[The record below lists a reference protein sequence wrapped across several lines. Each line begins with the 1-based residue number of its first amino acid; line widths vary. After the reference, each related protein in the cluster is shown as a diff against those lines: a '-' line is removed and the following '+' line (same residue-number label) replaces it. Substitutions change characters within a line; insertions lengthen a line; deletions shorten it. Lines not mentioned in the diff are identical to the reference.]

1 MKSAANL
8 LLYRVVVKVLLE
20 VVENVFEPQKIFR
33 RRFTQRFV
41 SCQQFP
47 GLLFFFQGFGGQCA
61 AFRSA
66 RAVAG
71 DLKKLIE
78 TKAGKQL
85 AAAFAA
91 MHHPKVSLPKFLQ
104 SQGQSR
110 HCSHKSGIHHHAIDK
125 IDHELAIAAVYHF
138 AGKLLEISA
147 VQKTAFALHP
157 DPDGRAAYSDLNRR
171 FHNNYRTLW
180 TLALTVKQTSPIRK
194 SVSRLQSGRVR

>member
-41 SCQQFP
+41 SCQHFL
-47 GLLFFFQGFGGQCA
+47 GLLFFSQGFGGQCA
-61 AFRSA
+61 AFRSP

-91 MHHPKVSLPKFLQ
+91 MHHPKMSLSKFFQ
-104 SQGQSR
+104 SQSQSR
-110 HCSHKSGIHHHAIDK
+110 HCPHKSGIHHHAIEQ
-125 IDHELAIAAVYHF
+125 IDHELAIAAVHHF

-180 TLALTVKQTSPIRK
+180 NLALAVKQTSPIRK
-194 SVSRLQSGRVR
+194 SVSRLRSGRVR

>member
-41 SCQQFP
+41 SCQHFL

-61 AFRSA
+61 ACRSA

-71 DLKKLIE
+71 ALKKLIQ

-85 AAAFAA
+85 TA
-91 MHHPKVSLPKFLQ
+91 
-104 SQGQSR
+104 
-110 HCSHKSGIHHHAIDK
+110 
-125 IDHELAIAAVYHF
+125 AIATMHQSKVP
-138 AGKLLEISA
+138 
-147 VQKTAFALHP
+147 LHKYLKP
-157 DPDGRAAYSDLNRR
+157 
-171 FHNNYRTLW
+171 
-180 TLALTVKQTSPIRK
+180 
-194 SVSRLQSGRVR
+194 